1 MISGTLLGALVGLA
15 LGVGAYTFVYAKG
28 YSYLSNN
35 PQACANCHVM
45 ENQYSGWLKSSH
57 HSVATCNDCHTP
69 HNLVGK
75 YATKA
80 ENGFWHSFYFTT
92 GLYPENIQAREK
104 SRRITEDACRVEQ
117 VFGSI
122 AASLVEQSAAARQ
135 IAAAVESVASL
146 ADETE
151 RSASVVAGEVDTL
164 DRTAREL
171 SQAVRSFRLA

>member
-1 MISGTLLGALVGLA
+1 MKANVISGTLLGALVGLA

-69 HNLVGK
+69 HNLLGK

-92 GLYPENIQAREK
+92 GAYPENIQAREK
-104 SRRITEDACRVEQ
+104 SRRITENACRRCHAD
-117 VFGSI
+117 I
-122 AASLVEQSAAARQ
+122 AAD
-135 IAAAVESVASL
+135 VASPH
-146 ADETE
+146 
-151 RSASVVAGEVDTL
+151 AGTGG
-164 DRTAREL
+164 L
-171 SQAVRSFRLA
+171 SCIQCHGHVGHMK

>member
-1 MISGTLLGALVGLA
+1 MKASVISGTLLGGLIGLA
-15 LGVGAYTFVYAKG
+15 LGVGTYTFVYARG

-69 HNLVGK
+69 HNFVGK

-92 GLYPENIQAREK
+92 GAYPENIQARAK
-104 SRRITEDACRVEQ
+104 SRRITEEACRRCHATL
-117 VFGSI
+117 
-122 AASLVEQSAAARQ
+122 AADISSAH
-135 IAAAVESVASL
+135 
-146 ADETE
+146 AD
-151 RSASVVAGEVDTL
+151 SQG
-164 DRTAREL
+164 L
-171 SQAVRSFRLA
+171 SCIQCHGHVGHMK